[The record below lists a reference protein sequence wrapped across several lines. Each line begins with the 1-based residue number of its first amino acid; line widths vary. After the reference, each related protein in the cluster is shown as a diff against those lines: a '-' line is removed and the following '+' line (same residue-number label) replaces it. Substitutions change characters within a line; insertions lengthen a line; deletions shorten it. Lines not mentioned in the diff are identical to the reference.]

1 MGAIR
6 FRHASGRATAVAL
19 CALTGLAVGTGEPP
33 LRDAPVVWHED
44 DRRDVPAPAPRDPN
58 KVRSSVDATFFRPL
72 GRIFHPGRI
81 VRGIGSAFGGD
92 HVQPAANLNALD
104 EAPNSSWFT
113 NRIGLF
119 PMTPEQ
125 VARGP
130 IMEAGPDTSATWIVV
145 DAKTEGVT
153 PGFTIEDARGD
164 RYLIKFDPP
173 GYLGMTVAAGV
184 TSGRLFHA
192 AGYNVPEDVAV
203 TFRRDRVRVGQGV
216 VFTTREGEEHTLTT
230 ADLDSILGSVQ
241 RLEDGRWLALA
252 SRFLGGEWMG
262 PFDWQGRRKDDPN
275 DRINHQDRREIRGLR
290 IFSAWLCHMDT
301 KQGNTLDMYVEENG
315 RRFVRHYLID
325 FASTLG
331 VGALGPF
338 PMGCFE
344 YSFDFAASLGRAI
357 TLGVRQDNWRK
368 VERPEGVDE
377 VGYFESQYFN
387 PKAFKPLE
395 PNSAFANLTD
405 RDGYWAAKII
415 SAFTDEHLDAVVAE
429 GRYRNPEATRYVR
442 RMLSERRDVIAR
454 FFFDRVPPLDFF
466 TYERGVLR
474 FRDLGLERAVYAAD
488 STRYR
493 FRLATVTAARA
504 RAARTD
510 WIALAAPRIDVA
522 TAGDAVASPSQDSH
536 PFWAI
541 ELQVHRGEDWG
552 PTVAVYVA
560 RASGRVVALDR

>member
-1 MGAIR
+1 MA
-6 FRHASGRATAVAL
+6 
-19 CALTGLAVGTGEPP
+19 GEPP
-33 LRDAPVVWHED
+33 LRDAPVVWHEN
-44 DRRDVPAPAPRDPN
+44 DRQDVPAPAPRDPN

-81 VRGIGSAFGGD
+81 VRGIGTAFGGD
-92 HVQPAANLNALD
+92 HVPPAANLNALD
-104 EAPNSSWFT
+104 ETPNSSWFT

-119 PMTPEQ
+119 PMTPEET
-125 VARGP
+125 ARGP
-130 IMEAGPDTSATWIVV
+130 IRGVGPDTSSTWMVV

-153 PGFTIEDARGD
+153 PGFTVEDARGD

-184 TSGRLFHA
+184 ISGRLFHA
-192 AGYNVPEDVAV
+192 AGYNVPEDIVV
-203 TFRRDRVRVGQGV
+203 TFRRDRVRVGEGV
-216 VFTTREGEEHTLTT
+216 EFTTREGDERTLTT

-252 SRFLGGEWMG
+252 S
-262 PFDWQGRRKDDPN
+262 

-344 YSFDFAASLGRAI
+344 YSFDFGASVGRAI
-357 TLGVRQDNWRK
+357 TLGVREDNWRK
-368 VERPEGVDE
+368 VERPEGLDE
-377 VGYFESQYFN
+377 VGYFESEYFN

-415 SAFTDEHLDAVVAE
+415 SAFTDEHLETVVDE
-429 GRYRNPEATRYVR
+429 GRYRNPEAARYVR

-454 FFFDRVPPLDFF
+454 FFFDRIPPLDFF
-466 TYERGVLR
+466 AYERGVLR

-493 FRLATVTAARA
+493 FRLATVTAARE

-510 WIALAAPRIDVA
+510 WIVLAAPRIDLTTV
-522 TAGDAVASPSQDSH
+522 GDALAASSQESH

-541 ELQVHRGEDWG
+541 ELQVHRGEGWS
-552 PTVAVYVA
+552 PTVTVYVA

>member
-1 MGAIR
+1 MAAIR
-6 FRHASGRATAVAL
+6 FRRAEAAAL
-19 CALTGLAVGTGEPP
+19 CALAGVALAAGEPP
-33 LRDAPVVWHED
+33 LRDAPVVWHEN
-44 DRRDVPAPAPRDPN
+44 DRQDIPAPRPRDPN
-58 KVRSSVDATFFRPL
+58 KVRSSVEATLFRPL

-81 VRGIGSAFGGD
+81 VRGFGSIFGGD
-92 HVQPAANLNALD
+92 HVPPAANINALD
-104 EAPNSSWFT
+104 ETPNSSWFT

-119 PMTPEQ
+119 PLRPEQ
-125 VARGP
+125 AARGP
-130 IMEAGPDTSATWIVV
+130 LTGPGPDTSGTWTVV

-153 PGFTIEDARGD
+153 PGFTVEDARGD

-184 TSGRLFHA
+184 ISGRLFHA

-203 TFRRDRVRVGQGV
+203 TFRRDRVRVGDGV
-216 VFTTREGEEHTLTT
+216 VFTTREGDERSLTT
-230 ADLDSILGSVQ
+230 GDLDSILGSVE
-241 RLEDGRWLALA
+241 RLADGRWLALA
-252 SRFLGGEWMG
+252 SKFLGGEWMG
-262 PFDWQGRRKDDPN
+262 PFDWQGRRKDDLN
-275 DRINHQDRREIRGLR
+275 DRIDHQNRREIRGLR

-301 KQGNTLDMYVEENG
+301 KQGNTLDMYVEEDG

-344 YSFDFAASLGRAI
+344 YSFDVAANLGRAI
-357 TLGVRQDNWRK
+357 TLGAREDNWRK
-368 VERPEGVDE
+368 LERPEGLDE
-377 VGYFESQYFN
+377 IGYFESEYFN

-415 SAFTDEHLDAVVAE
+415 SAFSDAHLDAVVAE
-429 GRYRNPEATRYVR
+429 GRYRHPEAARYVR

-466 TYERGVLR
+466 AYDRGVLHFHDLGVERGVYR
-474 FRDLGLERAVYAAD
+474 AD

-493 FRLATVTAARA
+493 VRAAAVTATRT
-504 RAARTD
+504 RAARSP
-510 WIALAAPRIDVA
+510 WIALEETRLDVT
-522 TAGDAVASPSQDSH
+522 TAGDAVTSVPWESH
-536 PFWAI
+536 PFWAF
-541 ELQVHRGEDWG
+541 ELQVHRGEAWS
-552 PTVAVYVA
+552 PSVTAYVA
-560 RASGRVVALDR
+560 RVSGRVVALDR